1 MSTTRSSLGVGVVM
15 GLLIGAGGV
24 YGLQVLM
31 APPPEVP
38 VLPVTPPPKIVK
50 VFDEQALYE
59 ARREIDELKS
69 RLAKQASEPAKPEVV
84 KTESAEKKDP
94 IAQIASMISKE
105 ITPEQ
110 KAEWEKRRTEFMQQ
124 MQKRATE
131 RTDFLSSL
139 DTANMNEKQRG
150 NHEKLLACVSRMNE
164 LRNAMSDG
172 KTEVTDQMRTE
183 MHDLGHSMDDLYKEE
198 RSTLL
203 EITGRNMGYNDKQS
217 REFAEQIQTIYDNTS
232 VHRSSWGHG
241 RRSTQ

>member
-1 MSTTRSSLGVGVVM
+1 
-15 GLLIGAGGV
+15 
-24 YGLQVLM
+24 M

-38 VLPVTPPPKIVK
+38 VVPVAPPPKIVK
-50 VFDEQALYE
+50 VLDEQALYE
-59 ARREIDELKS
+59 ARREIADLKS
-69 RLAKQASEPAKPEVV
+69 QLANQAGEPAKPEVV

-94 IAQIASMISKE
+94 ISQFASMINKE

-139 DTANMNEKQRG
+139 DTANMSEKQKV
-150 NHEKLLACVSRMNE
+150 NHEKLLASVSRMNE

-172 KTEVTDQMRTE
+172 KTEFTDQMRTE

-232 VHRSSWGHG
+232 FNRSPWGHG
-241 RRSTQ
+241 RRPTQ